1 MKDYDVEFEEWWEV
15 AKEYFSKELE
25 KNLAHHRANERKYEY
40 KLEVYQKTYLDFVCE
55 SPTSIE
61 AFGQDEEN
69 EARPNGMAQKEEVEV
84 EEPHIFEGGGKE
96 DEKP

>member
-1 MKDYDVEFEEWWEV
+1 
-15 AKEYFSKELE
+15 
-25 KNLAHHRANERKYEY
+25 
-40 KLEVYQKTYLDFVCE
+40 LEVYQKTYLDFVCE

-84 EEPHIFEGGGKE
+84 EEPHIFGGGGKE
-96 DEKP
+96 DE